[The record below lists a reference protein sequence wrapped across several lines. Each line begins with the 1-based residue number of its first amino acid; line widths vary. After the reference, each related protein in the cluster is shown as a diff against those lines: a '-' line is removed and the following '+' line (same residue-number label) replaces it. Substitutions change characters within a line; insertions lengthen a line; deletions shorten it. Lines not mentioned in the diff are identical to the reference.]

1 MAETD
6 SSMRHVKETLHSPN
20 DETDYNAVRLKETP
34 ATLERTDRLY
44 HAVCNRN
51 SHKRKTRHT
60 STGRVRKIPHQTNDE
75 TDSNAGRVRETP
87 EPLNDETDCSTGR
100 VRETV
105 TLTNDETDCSTG
117 RVRETAILTND
128 ETDSSTG
135 RVKETPH
142 LRNDE
147 AERTHIFHDG
157 ACKRNFP
164 PTPDETHTSTGRVRE
179 TPHPPN
185 DEKDNGKGR
194 FG

>member
-1 MAETD
+1 MDETD
-6 SSMRHVKETLHSPN
+6 SSMGHVKETLHSPN

-87 EPLNDETDCSTGR
+87 EPLNDETT
-100 VRETV
+100 
-105 TLTNDETDCSTG
+105 CSTG

-135 RVKETPH
+135 RV
-142 LRNDE
+142 
-147 AERTHIFHDG
+147 
-157 ACKRNFP
+157 
-164 PTPDETHTSTGRVRE
+164 RE

-185 DEKDNGKGR
+185 DKIDSNTGRVRETPRPPSDEKDKTY
-194 FG
+194 